1 MSSAYTSQNRGHMN
15 QNAVEHRDA
24 KREPLIDLNKV
35 DYEWVAK
42 QTAVKDL
49 KLAYDELEIDGGFPD
64 LRRAVG
70 EKMVELDP
78 RCAR

>member
-1 MSSAYTSQNRGHMN
+1 M
-15 QNAVEHRDA
+15 
-24 KREPLIDLNKV
+24 
-35 DYEWVAK
+35 AK